1 MKKQVKAITS
11 ILLFGIFISM
21 GISSGEESKNNDE
34 ANGGSH
40 TEEVAKKI
48 NIGSTYSLDA
58 YHQIQ
63 FKSATRYWIYQKP
76 LNCGGEGNWS
86 QSGDKIILGPND
98 SACESTINMQGEYTI
113 EDILN

>member
-1 MKKQVKAITS
+1 MKKQLKTITS
-11 ILLFGIFISM
+11 ILLFGIFIFM
-21 GISSGEESKNNDE
+21 GISSGEDIKKSGNTQ
-34 ANGGSH
+34 S
-40 TEEVAKKI
+40 EEVVQKI

-63 FKSATRYWIYQKP
+63 FKSANRYWIYQKP

-98 SACESTINMQGEYTI
+98 SACESTMNMKGEYTI
-113 EDILN
+113 DEILN

>member
-1 MKKQVKAITS
+1 MKKQLKTITS
-11 ILLFGIFISM
+11 ILLFGIFIFM
-21 GISSGEESKNNDE
+21 GISSGEDIKKSGNTQ
-34 ANGGSH
+34 S
-40 TEEVAKKI
+40 EEVVQKI

-63 FKSATRYWIYQKP
+63 FKSANRYWIYQKP

-98 SACESTINMQGEYTI
+98 SNCESTMNMKGEYTI
-113 EDILN
+113 DEILN